1 MLHADDVR
9 ALSFAFDPNDDA
21 EDREH
26 KISDALGLD
35 LIPIRAL
42 AGAMVADLR
51 YPDHT
56 ALPPGPEPVDVDES
70 SFGIA
75 WWHGYR
81 ALGTARRLL
90 VGDYLIEVVDAI
102 ETNLLEA
109 RLHLSSMRAALTADV
124 DPRLAPPLEYLTSS
138 IAQLHMAGML
148 RAVLSAV
155 DCVGAATIGVL
166 GLRVR
171 LKRSDFGD
179 LPAWLERHARFP
191 ALRGRELQIH
201 TAREVVAAFEQRAPA
216 GWLRWATAARN
227 TFVHRGRRH
236 NLWHP
241 QLGLR
246 LPAEPERSGLEAFL
260 SSLFPESLHE
270 SCEETLAG
278 IMPNANAAIIAA
290 CTALCVAWGARR
302 QEPGLIEQP
311 REQWPDDPPIDAG
324 ASFAGFAPKDAAHT
338 PVMVINPRSAKRW
351 AAVAADRRLKHLWR
365 TFT

>member
-9 ALSFAFDPNDDA
+9 ALSFAFDSNDDA

-26 KISDALGLD
+26 RIGDALGLD
-35 LIPIRAL
+35 LIAIRAL
-42 AGAMVADLR
+42 AGAIVADLR

-56 ALPPGPEPVDVDES
+56 ALPLGPEPVHVDES
-70 SFGIA
+70 SFGIG

-109 RLHLSSMRAALTADV
+109 RLHLSTMRAALAADV
-124 DPRLAPPLEYLTSS
+124 HPRLATPMQYLTSS
-138 IAQLHMAGML
+138 IAHLHMAGML
-148 RAVLSAV
+148 RSVMSAV
-155 DCVGAATIGVL
+155 DCLGAATIGVL
-166 GLRVR
+166 GLSLK
-171 LKRSDFGD
+171 LKRSDFGA
-179 LPAWLERHARFP
+179 LSAWLERYARFP
-191 ALRGRELQIH
+191 ALRGRELQIR
-201 TAREVVAAFEQRAPA
+201 TTREVVGAFEQRAPA
-216 GWLRWATAARN
+216 GWLRWTAAARN
-227 TFVHRGRRH
+227 TFIHRGRRH

-241 QLGLR
+241 DLGLR

-270 SCEETLAG
+270 SCEETLG
-278 IMPNANAAIIAA
+278 GLMSNANAAIVEAS
-290 CTALCVAWGARR
+290 TALRVAWEARR

-338 PVMVINPRSAKRW
+338 PVMVTSPRNAKRW